1 MNTTTRLICLGV
13 LAASC
18 VAPAVSFAAPCAG
31 TNINNLVSWEP
42 TEISKGTTLI
52 TLRITSVTV
61 NDDHNAPNHLVSGE
75 CIGSLLTAASGT
87 TEGRFFRARR
97 DKDGDVLNEAG
108 ATVGG
113 NGSKGTW
120 SNVGRTGKFA
130 NATGTAQ
137 WEFTPLQGKMGVVR
151 WVGDC
156 QW

>member
-1 MNTTTRLICLGV
+1 MNTTKRFICLG
-13 LAASC
+13 LLTASC
-18 VAPAVSFAAPCAG
+18 VGPAVSFAAPCAG

-42 TEISKGTTLI
+42 TEISKGTTLV

-61 NDDHNAPNHLVSGE
+61 NDDHSAPNHLVSGE
-75 CIGSLLTAASGT
+75 CIGSLLTTPNGT
-87 TEGRFFRARR
+87 TEGRFYCARR
-97 DKDGDVLNEAG
+97 DKDGDVLNEEA

-120 SNVGRTGKFA
+120 KNVGGTGKFA

-137 WEFTPLQGKMGVVR
+137 WEIIPLQGKMAAVR
-151 WVGDC
+151 WVGNC